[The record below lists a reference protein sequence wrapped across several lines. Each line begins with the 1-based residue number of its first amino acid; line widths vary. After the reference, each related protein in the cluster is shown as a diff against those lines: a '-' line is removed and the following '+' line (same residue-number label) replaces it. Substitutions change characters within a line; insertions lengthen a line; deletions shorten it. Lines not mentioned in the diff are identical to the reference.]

1 MKLALD
7 GFAKLILYTELVMK
21 KKLVLFILCLT
32 LIAVLLAGCN
42 NMKQKAIDSDF
53 TDKTI
58 ASNGGLAVR
67 YGKYIYF
74 VNGKSDQ
81 DADNTFGKVT
91 KGAIARLELDSQG
104 KIKENSVQIIV
115 PKIVFATEK
124 NNGITIQGDYI
135 YYSTPSTEKN
145 SQGDPKVDE
154 MVLVRSRLD
163 GSKTEIIKKFKDFSI
178 TYRVMEEHIVY
189 DITNDEGK
197 KELRSISL
205 TEKKFP
211 DKLLADEITSKIY
224 IQAKDGAGR
233 LRNYVFYTKDS
244 ERETDYHN
252 VIYVTN
258 GSGSVNKAIIDKGK
272 YGDNLLHPDGYSISI
287 TNAIPVGDDIIKLI
301 YNKTDRGANALSKG
315 TYSYD
320 FKVDDFS
327 FVAEGEVRYSSSENY
342 DKLHFITENYIL
354 ATTSSK
360 VHFLTLAEGRVN
372 IRQEAMSFLPT
383 FYSFDKIDNE
393 MHITY
398 SKDSKFYKIKLF
410 DISLDG
416 KYTLSLGTAI
426 LLYDQG
432 VSITWLDPKI
442 IGDYLFFFNSEVSN
456 NIYALDLSAIKA
468 RNEKSRIPS
477 LIGIMTAEDEIEAM

>member
-1 MKLALD
+1 
-7 GFAKLILYTELVMK
+7 MK

-32 LIAVLLAGCN
+32 LVAALLTGCN
-42 NMKQKAIDSDF
+42 NMKQKAISSDF
-53 TDKTI
+53 SDTTI

-74 VNGKSDQ
+74 VNGKSGQ

-91 KGAIARLELDSQG
+91 KGAIARLELDNQG
-104 KIKENSVQIIV
+104 KIKEDSVQIIV

-145 SQGDPKVDE
+145 SQGEPKVDE
-154 MVLVRSRLD
+154 MVLLRSRLD
-163 GSKTEIIKKFKDFSI
+163 GSKTEIIKKFDDFSI

-224 IQAKDGAGR
+224 VQAKDNANT

-244 ERETDYHN
+244 EKETDYHN
-252 VIYVTN
+252 IIYVTN
-258 GSGSVNKAIIDKGK
+258 GSGSINKAIIDKNK
-272 YGDNLLHPDGYSISI
+272 YGDTLLHPDGYSISI
-287 TNAIPVGDDIIKLI
+287 TSAVPVGDNIIKLI
-301 YNKTDRGANALSKG
+301 YNKTDRGANAISKG

-320 FKVDDFS
+320 FKVNDDFS
-327 FVAEGEVRYSSSENY
+327 FVAENEIRYSSSENY
-342 DKLHFITENYIL
+342 DKLFFVSENYVL
-354 ATTSSK
+354 ATKSSK
-360 VHFLTLAEGRVN
+360 VHFLTITQGAVSA
-372 IRQEAMSFLPT
+372 RQEAMSFLPT
-383 FYSFDKIDNE
+383 FYTFDKIGNE
-393 MHITY
+393 IHATY
-398 SKDSKFYKIKLF
+398 SKDNKFYKIKLF
-410 DISLDG
+410 DINTEG
-416 KYTLSLGTAI
+416 KYTLALGTAI
-426 LLYDQG
+426 LIYDQS
-432 VSITWLDPKI
+432 VSLTWLDPEI
-442 IGDYLFFFNSEVSN
+442 IGDYLYFFNSMVSDN
-456 NIYALDLSAIKA
+456 VYALDLSKVQP